1 MSSILWSDFLVKAQ
15 ICDQQLKC
23 CVAHRAKW
31 FSGTW
36 LSIFQMWHKAMWF
49 TVVHHVFHPV
59 RNRWSIGTKSRH
71 TASEALFETS
81 QSSPKT
87 QRAAE
92 HVIRTLTTTKAVN
105 SEGFSQFGRT
115 TNTCLPAGSSDYDAN
130 SFGGRWEVSKWD
142 PFWSPILVSLPQR
155 MAGKCV
161 WCFIPLVV
169 DFFKAIVLQLLVPS
183 NYLPQ
188 DRLEQ
193 KIVQPR
199 YELLWFLILHPEST
213 SAVTLSGI
221 IATQLRP
228 EWDMTNKKSPG
239 ERPLL
244 VEDSIR
250 LFLRSQVQTTNL
262 PLTHSLAEF

>member
-36 LSIFQMWHKAMWF
+36 LSIFHMWHKAMWF
-49 TVVHHVFHPV
+49 TVVHHAFHPV

-71 TASEALFETS
+71 TVSKAFFETI

-87 QRAAE
+87 RRAAE

-115 TNTCLPAGSSDYDAN
+115 TNTCLPAGSARIMTQTLLETDGWQMRFLFHS
-130 SFGGRWEVSKWD
+130 SGCW
-142 PFWSPILVSLPQR
+142 
-155 MAGKCV
+155 
-161 WCFIPLVV
+161 
-169 DFFKAIVLQLLVPS
+169 FFQGNCITTVPS
-183 NYLPQ
+183 SYLPQ

-193 KIVQPR
+193 KILQPR

-213 SAVTLSGI
+213 STVTISGI
-221 IATQLRP
+221 IATQLRQECLDFP
-228 EWDMTNKKSPG
+228 HGK
-239 ERPLL
+239 
-244 VEDSIR
+244 
-250 LFLRSQVQTTNL
+250 
-262 PLTHSLAEF
+262 